1 MADVAVVAEGKEG
14 GREVSTENAAAEG
27 SEGAGGGGGRGAGG
41 GSECGGRE
49 GKAEGDVA
57 TLQNKSNPGAAPD
70 SLSGADVARSVI
82 SSPQVDPRAR
92 ARFLRLF
99 RFHHWLSSQS
109 QSLGESSVLTEQSS
123 QPSRDPQ
130 SRLQL
135 QQSALEAPHISPSDP
150 RPLISSPTI
159 YTSSPPPGV
168 TVGNLSA
175 SASTPGAVSAVSS
188 ATPCASSYDASSGRD
203 SLKELLNQGKMRRQ
217 DALDLL
223 RMYHEAA
230 AAPGPWENEPLPP
243 ELSVLGAESDR
254 GDVVGVDSDDGSG
267 GVLEQENAV
276 ENKEGKRDA
285 LVGTASRDESRD
297 KEEED
302 KGGNAVREVKQ
313 EVNDEDGQEIADDWS
328 DGALEEE
335 LQELQL
341 VADLHYLLQQQQQH
355 AGSENR
361 ASYDN
366 GNELLVTVSET
377 ASVGGGYG
385 KVGFQEPLRP
395 AFYDAAE
402 DGEGGYT
409 EQFAQLRVHAAASV
423 GRAASVASAATS
435 ARAGRVASA
444 ARTTSVARVGS
455 GAASAARLRPVL
467 PAAAEDGAG
476 STEQP
481 VPLQNHSSS
490 GAASAVTS
498 STAASASNAASAVSV
513 RPVLPALYDAAEDG
527 IGFTEQ
533 FAQMKL
539 KAKGRREEEFS
550 SIATAVTSSTAVT
563 AATAATA
570 ATAVT
575 AATASSASSAA
586 TAATSSTAATAFN
599 AAGAVSMRPVLPAL
613 YDAADDGIGFTEQF
627 AQMRVK
633 VKGRRDEEF

>member
-1 MADVAVVAEGKEG
+1 
-14 GREVSTENAAAEG
+14 
-27 SEGAGGGGGRGAGG
+27 
-41 GSECGGRE
+41 
-49 GKAEGDVA
+49 
-57 TLQNKSNPGAAPD
+57 
-70 SLSGADVARSVI
+70 
-82 SSPQVDPRAR
+82 
-92 ARFLRLF
+92 
-99 RFHHWLSSQS
+99 
-109 QSLGESSVLTEQSS
+109 
-123 QPSRDPQ
+123 
-130 SRLQL
+130 
-135 QQSALEAPHISPSDP
+135 
-150 RPLISSPTI
+150 
-159 YTSSPPPGV
+159 
-168 TVGNLSA
+168 
-175 SASTPGAVSAVSS
+175 
-188 ATPCASSYDASSGRD
+188 
-203 SLKELLNQGKMRRQ
+203 MRRQ

-361 ASYDN
+361 TNYDN

-613 YDAADDGIGFTEQF
+613 YDTADDGIGFTEQF

-633 VKGRRDEEF
+633 VKGRRDEDPACFVVAYAYIDRILQEHDDMVITSLNVHRLLITCIMVAAKFLDDSYFNNAYYAKVGGVTTAEMNRLEMELLFRMDFRLNITTDVFYAYCKRLEAEIWNSRPPFEATLDVNSLSMLKPPGHLARVQPCHVEVQKGVRTPPREVESYRYPSMRARTLVNGSP

>member
-1 MADVAVVAEGKEG
+1 
-14 GREVSTENAAAEG
+14 
-27 SEGAGGGGGRGAGG
+27 
-41 GSECGGRE
+41 
-49 GKAEGDVA
+49 
-57 TLQNKSNPGAAPD
+57 
-70 SLSGADVARSVI
+70 
-82 SSPQVDPRAR
+82 
-92 ARFLRLF
+92 
-99 RFHHWLSSQS
+99 
-109 QSLGESSVLTEQSS
+109 
-123 QPSRDPQ
+123 
-130 SRLQL
+130 
-135 QQSALEAPHISPSDP
+135 
-150 RPLISSPTI
+150 
-159 YTSSPPPGV
+159 
-168 TVGNLSA
+168 
-175 SASTPGAVSAVSS
+175 
-188 ATPCASSYDASSGRD
+188 
-203 SLKELLNQGKMRRQ
+203 MRRQ

-267 GVLEQENAV
+267 GVLEQEKAV

-498 STAASASNAASAVSV
+498 STAASASNAASAVSYLERIFKYANCSPACFVVAYAYIDRILQEHDDMVITSLNVHRLLITCIMVAAKFLDDSYFNNAYYAKVGGVTTAEMNRLEMELLFRMDFRLNITTDVFYAYCKRLEAEIWNSRPPFEATLDVNSLSMLKPPGHLARVQPCHVEVQKGV
-513 RPVLPALYDAAEDG
+513 RTPP
-527 IGFTEQ
+527 
-533 FAQMKL
+533 
-539 KAKGRREEEFS
+539 REVES
-550 SIATAVTSSTAVT
+550 YRYP
-563 AATAATA
+563 
-570 ATAVT
+570 
-575 AATASSASSAA
+575 
-586 TAATSSTAATAFN
+586 
-599 AAGAVSMRPVLPAL
+599 SMRARTLVNGSP
-613 YDAADDGIGFTEQF
+613 
-627 AQMRVK
+627 
-633 VKGRRDEEF
+633 